1 VLLAEVTMTPKEKL
15 QYART
20 ILSVSSPFFATLA
33 LQTDVHFKKPEEA
46 IGPTAWTDGLRVY
59 FNENFASS
67 LSREEFTAVLM
78 HELLHI
84 AFLHV
89 PRRQGR
95 RPRRWNK
102 AADYATN
109 WLIAQEAERVT
120 RTFGKPKFVLPDD
133 ALLDKKFADMSAEQ
147 VYAKLEEEEQED
159 DGDGDFGLFGDI
171 LQGDASIGNDS
182 VIAEVKQRLAQAVQA
197 AKLRGTLPAGVER
210 MVYDILNPPR
220 DWRRELADL
229 IETFPA
235 DFTFAPPDRRF
246 HDADFVLPSLGGEQV
261 ELAVAFDTSGSI
273 SPEELK
279 LYLSEVVGMMQQ
291 FDHIKLRVLTCDAA
305 VHEDVELEEHD
316 IDSFAQR
323 VRFKGGGGTDFRPV
337 FERLKDDRPRMLV
350 FFTDGYGAFPSQEPD
365 YPVLWVLTPNSI
377 DMDKVPFGRVTKLQ

>member
-1 VLLAEVTMTPKEKL
+1 MDAKEKL

-20 ILSVSSPFFATLA
+20 VLSISSPFFATLA
-33 LQTDVHFKKPEEA
+33 LQTQVHFKKPGEA
-46 IGPTAWTDGLRVY
+46 AGPTAWTDGLHVY
-59 FNENFASS
+59 FNTEFADS
-67 LSREEFTAVLM
+67 LTREEFTAVLM

-102 AADYATN
+102 AADYAIN

-120 RTFGKPKFVLPDD
+120 RTFGKPKFVLPGD
-133 ALLDKKFADMSAEQ
+133 ALLDKEFADMSAEQ

-171 LQGDASIGNDS
+171 LQGDASVGNDS

-197 AKLRGTLPAGVER
+197 ANLRGTLPAGVDR
-210 MVYDILNPPR
+210 MVSDILNPPR

-279 LYLSEVVGMMQQ
+279 SYLSEVVGLMQQ

-305 VHEDVELEEHD
+305 VHEDVALEGDEV
-316 IDSFAQR
+316 DSFAQR

-377 DMDKVPFGRVTKLQ
+377 EVEQVPFGRVTKLQ

>member
-1 VLLAEVTMTPKEKL
+1 MSVSVKEKL

-20 ILSVSSPFFATLA
+20 ILSISSPFFATLA
-33 LQTDVHFKKPEEA
+33 LQTDVRFKEPSESPM
-46 IGPTAWTDGLRVY
+46 PTAWTDGLNVY
-59 FNENFASS
+59 FNTEFANS

-89 PRRQGR
+89 PRRRGR
-95 RPRRWNK
+95 KPRRWNW
-102 AADYATN
+102 AADYAIN
-109 WLIAQEAERVT
+109 WLIKQEADRVAK
-120 RTFGKPKFVLPDD
+120 TFGKPKFYLPDD
-133 ALLDKKFADMSAEQ
+133 ALLDDKFANMSAEQ
-147 VYAKLEEEEQED
+147 VYAKLEEEEGEEED
-159 DGDGDFGLFGDI
+159 DDLFSLFGDI
-171 LQGDASIGNDS
+171 LQEDASVGNDH
-182 VIAEVKQRLAQAVQA
+182 VVAEVKQRLAQAMQA
-197 AKLRGTLPAGVER
+197 AKLRGTLPAGIER
-210 MVYDILNPPR
+210 VVDGVLNPPR

-235 DFTFAPPDRRF
+235 DFTFTPPDRRF

-273 SPEELK
+273 SPDELK
-279 LYLSEVVGMMQQ
+279 LYLSEVVGLLQQ

-305 VHEDVELEEHD
+305 VHEDVELDEND

-323 VRFKGGGGTDFRPV
+323 VKFRGGGGTDFRPV
-337 FERLKDDRPRMLV
+337 FERLNDDRPRMLM
-350 FFTDGYGAFPSQEPD
+350 FFTDGYGLFPEREPD

-377 DMDKVPFGRVTKLQ
+377 EIEKVPFGKVTKLQ

>member
-1 VLLAEVTMTPKEKL
+1 MDGKEKL

-20 ILSVSSPFFATLA
+20 VLSISSPFFATLA
-33 LQTDVHFKKPEEA
+33 LQTKVYFKRPEESP
-46 IGPTAWTDGLRVY
+46 IPTAWTDGLHVY
-59 FNENFASS
+59 FNTEFADS
-67 LSREEFTAVLM
+67 LTREEFTAVLM

-102 AADYATN
+102 AADYAIN

-159 DGDGDFGLFGDI
+159 DGKGFGLFGDI
-171 LQGDASIGNDS
+171 LQGDASVGNDS

-210 MVYDILNPPR
+210 MVSDILNPPR

-235 DFTFAPPDRRF
+235 DFTFNPPDRRF

-279 LYLSEVVGMMQQ
+279 SYLSEVVGLMQQ

-305 VHEDVELEEHD
+305 VHEDVELDEQD
-316 IDSFAQR
+316 IDSFTQR
-323 VRFKGGGGTDFRPV
+323 VRFRGGGGTDFRPV
-337 FERLKDDRPRMLV
+337 FERLQDDRPRMLV
-350 FFTDGYGAFPSQEPD
+350 FFTDGYGTFPSQEPD

-377 DMDKVPFGRVTKLQ
+377 EVEQVPFGRVTKLQ

>member
-1 VLLAEVTMTPKEKL
+1 VLLAEVSMTPKEKL

-95 RPRRWNK
+95 KPLRWNK
-102 AADYATN
+102 AADYAIN
-109 WLIAQEAERVT
+109 WLIAKEAERVG
-120 RTFGKPKFVLPDD
+120 RTFGKPKFVLPDG
-133 ALLDKKFADMSAEQ
+133 ALLDQKWADMSAEQ
-147 VYAKLEEEEQED
+147 IYAKLEEEHSED
-159 DGDGDFGLFGDI
+159 DDEFGLIGDI
-171 LQGDASIGNDS
+171 LKEDASIGNDR

-210 MVYDILNPPR
+210 MVSDILNPPR

-229 IETFPA
+229 VETFPA
-235 DFTFAPPDRRF
+235 DFTFNPPDRRF

-279 LYLSEVVGMMQQ
+279 LYLSEVVGLMQQ
-291 FDHIKLRVLTCDAA
+291 FDHVKLRVLTCDAA
-305 VHEDVELEEHD
+305 VHEDVELEEQD
-316 IDSFAQR
+316 IDSFTQR
-323 VRFKGGGGTDFRPV
+323 VRFKGGRGTDFRPV
-337 FERLKDDRPRMLV
+337 FERLGNDRPRMLV
-350 FFTDGYGAFPSQEPD
+350 FFTDGYGTFPSREPD

>member
-1 VLLAEVTMTPKEKL
+1 MDAKEKL

-20 ILSVSSPFFATLA
+20 VLSISSPFFATLA
-33 LQTDVHFKKPEEA
+33 LQTKVYFKRPEESP
-46 IGPTAWTDGLRVY
+46 IPTAWTDGLHVY
-59 FNENFASS
+59 FNTEFADS
-67 LSREEFTAVLM
+67 LTREEFTAVLM

-102 AADYATN
+102 AADYAIN
-109 WLIAQEAERVT
+109 WLIAQESERVT
-120 RTFGKPKFVLPDD
+120 RTFGKPKFVLPSD

-147 VYAKLEEEEQED
+147 VYAKFEEEEQED
-159 DGDGDFGLFGDI
+159 DDGDFGLIGDI
-171 LQGDASIGNDS
+171 LQGDASVGNDS

-210 MVYDILNPPR
+210 MVSDILNPPR

-235 DFTFAPPDRRF
+235 DFTFNPPDRRF
-246 HDADFVLPSLGGEQV
+246 HDADFALPSLGGEQV
-261 ELAVAFDTSGSI
+261 ELVVAFDTSGSI

-279 LYLSEVVGMMQQ
+279 LYLSEVVGLMQQ

-305 VHEDVELEEHD
+305 VHEDVELDEQD
-316 IDSFAQR
+316 IDSFTQR
-323 VRFKGGGGTDFRPV
+323 VRFRGGGGTDFRPV
-337 FERLKDDRPRMLV
+337 FERLQDDRPRMLV
-350 FFTDGYGAFPSQEPD
+350 FFTDGYGTFPSQEPD

-377 DMDKVPFGRVTKLQ
+377 EVGQVPFGRVTKLQ

>member
-1 VLLAEVTMTPKEKL
+1 MDAKEKL

-20 ILSVSSPFFATLA
+20 VLSISSPFFATLA
-33 LQTDVHFKKPEEA
+33 LQTKVFFKRPEESP
-46 IGPTAWTDGLRVY
+46 IPTAWTDGLHVY
-59 FNENFASS
+59 FNTEFANS
-67 LSREEFTAVLM
+67 LTREEFTGVLM

-89 PRRQGR
+89 PRRHGR
-95 RPRRWNK
+95 RPRRWNM
-102 AADYATN
+102 AADYAIN
-109 WLIAQEAERVT
+109 WLIAKESERVT
-120 RTFGKPKFVLPDD
+120 RTFGKPKFTLLSD
-133 ALLDKKFADMSAEQ
+133 ALLDDKYANMSAEQ

-159 DGDGDFGLFGDI
+159 DGDDFGLNGDI
-171 LQGDASIGNDS
+171 LQEDASVGNDS

-210 MVYDILNPPR
+210 TVSDILNPPR

-235 DFTFAPPDRRF
+235 DFTFSPPDRRF

-261 ELAVAFDTSGSI
+261 ELAVAFDTSGSV

-279 LYLSEVVGMMQQ
+279 LYLSEVVGLMQQ
-291 FDHIKLRVLTCDAA
+291 FDHIKLRVLTCDAD
-305 VHEDVELEEHD
+305 VHEDVELEGQD
-316 IDSFAQR
+316 IDSFTQQ
-323 VRFKGGGGTDFRPV
+323 VRFRGGGGTDFRPV

-350 FFTDGYGAFPSQEPD
+350 FFTDGYGFFPSQEPD

-377 DMDKVPFGRVTKLQ
+377 EIEQVPFGRVTKLQ

>member
-1 VLLAEVTMTPKEKL
+1 MDAKEKL

-20 ILSVSSPFFATLA
+20 VLSISSPFFATLA
-33 LQTDVHFKKPEEA
+33 LQTKVYFKRPEESP
-46 IGPTAWTDGLRVY
+46 IPTAWTDGLHVY
-59 FNENFASS
+59 FNTEFADS
-67 LSREEFTAVLM
+67 LTREEFTAVLM

-102 AADYATN
+102 AADYAIN
-109 WLIAQEAERVT
+109 WLIAQESERVT
-120 RTFGKPKFVLPDD
+120 RTFGKPKFVLPSD

-159 DGDGDFGLFGDI
+159 DDGDFGLIGDI
-171 LQGDASIGNDS
+171 LQGDASVGNDS

-210 MVYDILNPPR
+210 MVSDILNPPR

-235 DFTFAPPDRRF
+235 DFTFNPPDRRF
-246 HDADFVLPSLGGEQV
+246 HDADFALPSLGGEQV
-261 ELAVAFDTSGSI
+261 ELVVAFDTSGSI

-279 LYLSEVVGMMQQ
+279 LYLSEVVGLMQQ

-305 VHEDVELEEHD
+305 VHEDVELDEQD
-316 IDSFAQR
+316 IDSFTQR
-323 VRFKGGGGTDFRPV
+323 VRFRGGGGTDFRPV
-337 FERLKDDRPRMLV
+337 FERLQDDRPRMLV
-350 FFTDGYGAFPSQEPD
+350 FFTDGYGTFPSQEPD

-377 DMDKVPFGRVTKLQ
+377 EVGQVPFGRVTKLQ

>member
-1 VLLAEVTMTPKEKL
+1 MEGKEKL

-20 ILSVSSPFFATLA
+20 VLSISSPFFATLA
-33 LQTDVHFKKPEEA
+33 LQTNVYFKDPKESPV
-46 IGPTAWTDGLRVY
+46 PTAWTDGLHVY
-59 FNENFASS
+59 FNTEFVNS
-67 LSREEFTAVLM
+67 LTREEFTAVLM

-102 AADYATN
+102 AADYAIN
-109 WLIAQEAERVT
+109 WLIDKEAERVA
-120 RTFGKPKFVLPDD
+120 RTFGKPKFTLPNN
-133 ALLDKKFADMSAEQ
+133 ALLDNKFADMSVEQ

-159 DGDGDFGLFGDI
+159 DDGDFGLFGDI
-171 LQGDASIGNDS
+171 LQGDASVGNDS

-197 AKLRGTLPAGVER
+197 AKLRGTLPVGVER
-210 MVYDILNPPR
+210 MVSDILNPPR

-235 DFTFAPPDRRF
+235 DFTFNPPDRRF

-279 LYLSEVVGMMQQ
+279 LYLSEVVGLMQQ

-316 IDSFAQR
+316 IDSFVQR

-350 FFTDGYGAFPSQEPD
+350 FFTDGYGTFPSQEPD

>member
-1 VLLAEVTMTPKEKL
+1 MDAKEKL

-20 ILSVSSPFFATLA
+20 VLSISSPFFATLA
-33 LQTDVHFKKPEEA
+33 LQTKVYFKRPEESP
-46 IGPTAWTDGLRVY
+46 IPTAWTDGLHVY
-59 FNENFASS
+59 FNTEFADS
-67 LSREEFTAVLM
+67 LTREEFTAVLM

-102 AADYATN
+102 AADYAIN
-109 WLIAQEAERVT
+109 WLIAQESERVT
-120 RTFGKPKFVLPDD
+120 RTFGKPKFVLPSD

-147 VYAKLEEEEQED
+147 VYAKLEEGEQED
-159 DGDGDFGLFGDI
+159 DDGDFGLIGDI
-171 LQGDASIGNDS
+171 LQGDASVGNDS

-210 MVYDILNPPR
+210 MVSDILNPPR

-235 DFTFAPPDRRF
+235 DFTFNPPDRRF
-246 HDADFVLPSLGGEQV
+246 HDADFALPSLGGEQV
-261 ELAVAFDTSGSI
+261 ELVVAFDTSGSI

-279 LYLSEVVGMMQQ
+279 LYLSEVVGLMQQ

-305 VHEDVELEEHD
+305 VHEDVELDEQD
-316 IDSFAQR
+316 IDSFTQR
-323 VRFKGGGGTDFRPV
+323 VRFRGGGGTDFRPV
-337 FERLKDDRPRMLV
+337 FERLQDDRPRMLV
-350 FFTDGYGAFPSQEPD
+350 FFTDGYGTFPSQEPD

-377 DMDKVPFGRVTKLQ
+377 EVGQVPFGRVTKLQ